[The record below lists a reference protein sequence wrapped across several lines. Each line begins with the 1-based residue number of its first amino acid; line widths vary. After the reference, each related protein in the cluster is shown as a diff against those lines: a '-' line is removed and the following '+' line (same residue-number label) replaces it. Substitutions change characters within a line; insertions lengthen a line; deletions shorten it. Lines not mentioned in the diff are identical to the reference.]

1 MRIDRKKLK
10 IALIEKDMNQKE
22 LSERSGVARATISYI
37 VNGKS
42 CSIEVG
48 QKIAAALDVNV
59 TDIIE

>member
-22 LSERSGVARATISYI
+22 LSKRSGVARATISYI

-42 CSIEVG
+42 CSDEVG
-48 QKIAAALDVNV
+48 QKIAAVLGLDVTN
-59 TDIIE
+59 IIE